1 MRLSDKALKLL
12 RLALCDGVHEGE
24 QTNAS
29 LSFIRELKKA
39 GITAEMFMGPP
50 VPKGFTRVK
59 REDARPASPMS
70 PMAQSDPNSIHAP
83 SRPSPAPKNN
93 PYGAYEG
100 EQLQWVYEN
109 RHRLS
114 KKMAAAAV
122 EEMEARGF
130 L

>member
-1 MRLSDKALKLL
+1 MTLPDKCLKLL
-12 RLALCDGVHEGE
+12 RLALGDANPHEA
-24 QTNAS
+24 AS
-29 LSFIRELKKA
+29 AAVMFIAELKRE
-39 GITAEMFMGPP
+39 GITAERFESAP

-59 REDARPASPMS
+59 REDSRPTSPVSSMAR
-70 PMAQSDPNSIHAP
+70 SDQNSIHA
-83 SRPSPAPKNN
+83 SSIPSPARKNN

-122 EEMEARGF
+122 EEMEARG
-130 L
+130 LL